1 MIPASKERAEKV
13 MSMSNPKRFDIKDF
27 GAVGDS
33 VTDDT
38 AAIRAAID
46 AAWAASPHP

>member
-1 MIPASKERAEKV
+1 MADPDPEVKNVR
-13 MSMSNPKRFDIKDF
+13 DY

-38 AAIRAAID
+38 AAIQAAID
-46 AAWAASPHP
+46 AAQSRAAQ